1 MEHYNEFVDVKDKI
15 LALIHHFSFLTK
27 LKPYELEEEYHEEE
41 RKGSHL
47 IGLISIVMEHL
58 DHKAETAMKSM

>member
-15 LALIHHFSFLTK
+15 LALTQHFSFLTN
-27 LKPYELEEEYHEEE
+27 LKPCELEEEYHEEE

-47 IGLISIVMEHL
+47 IGLISRVMENL